1 MSDATKTTGGPR
13 KTAEPASSRPPA
25 EQAEPATSQPPA
37 KNASPTPATGD
48 NGGGGTDGGDKGGG
62 DKGGGGKGGGDKGGN
77 DNGSWRP
84 FWMDIATLVIFLFV
98 AVAFVLIIASVFW
111 PYVWYPTQP
120 KSLLQELANTET
132 ARGLITFLVAVSTV
146 SIAVILI
153 VYLASSRALS
163 QDIKDR
169 FAFSK
174 EVLTSLIGILGTII
188 GFYFGATQNQTQGHG
203 TPMTLTLADP
213 SITALKP
220 GKGGKV
226 KVQANLSGGR
236 SPYSY
241 VIRFKPDSIKEIP
254 GDSPDGTIDTE
265 IIHAYDPATPLEIT
279 LEALS

>member
-1 MSDATKTTGGPR
+1 MRGATK
-13 KTAEPASSRPPA
+13 
-25 EQAEPATSQPPA
+25 AT
-37 KNASPTPATGD
+37 
-48 NGGGGTDGGDKGGG
+48 GGTDGGDKVGG
-62 DKGGGGKGGGDKGGN
+62 DKGGSDKDGGDKDGGDTGGGDKVGGDKVGGDKGGN
-77 DNGSWRP
+77 DNGGWRP

-111 PYVWYPTQP
+111 PYVWYPNQAKT
-120 KSLLQELANTET
+120 LLQELANTET

-163 QDIKDR
+163 EDIKNR

-188 GFYFGATQNQTQGHG
+188 GFYFGATQNQPQGHG
-203 TPMTLTLADP
+203 TPMALTLADL
-213 SITALKP
+213 SITPPKP
-220 GKGGKV
+220 GKSDKV
-226 KVQANLSGGR
+226 VTVHATLSGGR